1 MTYRNVIP
9 YRNGVCSSV
18 FTASAAILLLVQ
30 VPAAGQQAAPAATAS
45 TAKAPAAKAWTPR
58 RTPDGEPDIT
68 GVYDARTATPLERP
82 KELGS
87 KEFYTD
93 QEFKEVSDRLHR
105 KDPTAPGARATNFG
119 EGGGDGRVNVQ
130 YDKDVFGYDVFL
142 SNYVATK
149 RTSLIVGPDGTVP
162 TMLAEA
168 AQRNA
173 ARNAYF
179 RAHETDRVQNL
190 NLETRCVL
198 SNRQLIPLF
207 PIEDSNTHIQIV
219 QGKGW
224 VAVYQELNHDV
235 RVIPTDGRPHLAKEI
250 RQYQGDSVG
259 HWEGNTLVVDTTN
272 FTDQTVFR
280 GSTDTLHLV
289 ERFTRV
295 SDDMLLY
302 RSTLEDPQTWDKP
315 WTVEVPWMK
324 AKGPLYEY
332 ACTEGNESI
341 GLILGAVRV
350 KEAAEAAKTA
360 K

>member
-1 MTYRNVIP
+1 MIYRNLVF
-9 YRNGVCSSV
+9 SSV
-18 FTASAAILLLVQ
+18 FAASTAVVLFAQA
-30 VPAAGQQAAPAATAS
+30 PTAGQQAA
-45 TAKAPAAKAWTPR
+45 APAAKTSTTKAAEGKIGTPR

-68 GVYDARTATPLERP
+68 GVYDSRTATPVERP

-105 KDPTAPGARATNFG
+105 KDPTAPGVRVANFG
-119 EGGGDGRVNVQ
+119 EGGGTGRVNVQ
-130 YDKDVFGYDVFL
+130 YEHDLFGYDVFK

-149 RTSLIVGPDGTVP
+149 RTSLIVGPEGTVP
-162 TMLAEA
+162 PMLPEA
-168 AQRNA
+168 RERNA
-173 ARNAYF
+173 KRNAYI
-179 RAHETDRVQNL
+179 RAHETDSVQNL
-190 NLETRCVL
+190 NLETRCIL
-198 SNRQLIPLF
+198 SNRQLVPLF
-207 PIEDSNTHIQIV
+207 PIEDSNTHFQIV
-219 QGKGW
+219 QGKGY
-224 VAVYQELNHDV
+224 VAIYQELNHDV
-235 RVIPTDGRPHLAKEI
+235 RVIPTDGRPHLVKEI

-272 FTDQTVFR
+272 FTDQTAFR
-280 GSTDTLHLV
+280 GSTENLHLV
-289 ERFTRV
+289 ERYTRV

-302 RSTLEDPQTWDKP
+302 RFTLEDPHTWDKP

-324 AKGPLYEY
+324 AEGPLYEY

-341 GLILGAVRV
+341 GLILGAARA